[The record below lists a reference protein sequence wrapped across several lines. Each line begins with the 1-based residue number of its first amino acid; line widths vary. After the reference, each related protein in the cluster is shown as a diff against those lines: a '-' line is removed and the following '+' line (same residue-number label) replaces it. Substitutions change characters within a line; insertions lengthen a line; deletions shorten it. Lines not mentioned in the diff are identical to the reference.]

1 MGSSLQD
8 RTKAVAGPHFST
20 EDGELTGLAIASH
33 GGCLGRIEVQFEG
46 HGDGTC
52 VSAVFLRMTRVK
64 PNWPRCAVL
73 IWPHPRDG
81 LGVGVPVVGVPVA
94 APIRIGGLRGRRDG

>member
-33 GGCLGRIEVQFEG
+33 RGCLGRIEG

-52 VSAVFLRMTRVK
+52 VSAVFLRLTS
-64 PNWPRCAVL
+64 PFGPAVL
-73 IWPHPRDG
+73 F
-81 LGVGVPVVGVPVA
+81 
-94 APIRIGGLRGRRDG
+94 